1 MKTSLI
7 RHLIILSFSIILLA
21 CGVQNTEK
29 AFELKAGDL
38 LFQDLDGS
46 SLSDAIEEVTAEKK
60 PLSFSHIG
68 IVVSSR
74 NGNLVVLEAIGEAVQ
89 YTSIDVFL
97 GRSLNADSMPKVL
110 VGRLKKQHQS
120 RIGKAISYGKSLIN
134 LPYDSAYIMS
144 DSSYYCSE
152 LIYEMFKHS
161 GDSSEIFKL
170 NPMTFKDATT
180 GEFHP
185 VWVDYYKDL
194 GLEIPEG
201 EPGCNP
207 NGMSESKEIDW
218 VFDYC
223 KQSKP

>member
-1 MKTSLI
+1 MKVSTIAHWFLLI
-7 RHLIILSFSIILLA
+7 VSIILLA
-21 CGVQNTEK
+21 CGSENSQKT
-29 AFELKAGDL
+29 FELQAGDL

-46 SLSDAIEEVTAEKK
+46 SLSDAIEEVTAEEK
-60 PLSFSHIG
+60 PLSFSHVG
-68 IVVSSR
+68 IMVSNK

-89 YTSIDVFL
+89 YTSLDRFL

-110 VGRLKKQHQS
+110 VARLKEQHQS
-120 RIGKAISYGKSLIN
+120 RIGKAILYGKSLIN

-185 VWVDYYKDL
+185 VWVDYYKEL

-223 KQSKP
+223 K